1 MPQVIRGLHLDRR
14 RFLEGAGASLALPF
28 LDAMLPARGVS
39 GSRPL
44 RAVFVFAPNGVK
56 TDDWFP
62 RGEGRSFALPNSLEP
77 LKERRK
83 DVTVLSGLTLDGARP
98 HGDGPGDHA
107 RAAASFLTASHPR
120 KTGGADIRAGVSVD
134 QVLARRIGG
143 DTPFRSLELGV
154 DRGRRAGSCDSGYS
168 CAYTN
173 NISWKAPGTPVP
185 KATRPKDVFRR
196 LFGDPDAA
204 LDAAARRAAATRR
217 RSLLDLVLEDAN
229 DLRRRLGGKDRAKLA
244 EYLDAVRD
252 LEKKLETDQGDVDL
266 PEGAEQVLQGGGGRR
281 NTIRRMY
288 DILALALQ
296 TDRVRVATFMLG
308 NAGSNVTFP
317 HLNISEGHHDLSHH
331 GKDDNKLAQLRRID
345 RFHVEEYTRFLD
357 RLAAIDDGQGSLLDR
372 SVVLFG
378 SGISDGDRHNHDE
391 LPVLLA
397 GRAGGLL
404 HPGRHVRFPR
414 NTPLANLYLTLLRG
428 FDCGVETFGDATGPL
443 RGIWGPSRS
452 ATRRRSPRRE
462 TGAAHA
468 PKPSRDRGF
477 PPLFIMRSR
486 KLLSSNLS
494 QREKLLALAT
504 FRIYHIGIN

>member
-1 MPQVIRGLHLDRR
+1 MPHVLRGLRLDRR
-14 RFLEGAGASLALPF
+14 LFLKGAGACLALPF
-28 LDAMLPARGVS
+28 LDAMAPARGDS
-39 GSRPL
+39 GRRPL

-62 RGEGRSFALPNSLEP
+62 HREGKSFALPHSLRP
-77 LKERRK
+77 LEDRRG

-107 RAAASFLTASHPR
+107 RAAGSFLTASHPR
-120 KTGGADIRAGVSVD
+120 KTGGADIQAGVSVD

-143 DTPFRSLELGV
+143 ETLLASLELGV

-185 KATRPKDVFRR
+185 KATRPKDVFKR
-196 LFGDPDAA
+196 LFGDPNAA
-204 LDAAARRAAATRR
+204 LDAAAKREMAARR

-244 EYLDAVRD
+244 EYMDAVRE
-252 LEKKLETDQGDVDL
+252 LEKKLQTDRDDVDL
-266 PEGAEQVLQGGGGRR
+266 PEGAERVLQGGGGRR
-281 NTIRRMY
+281 NRIRRMY

-317 HLNISEGHHDLSHH
+317 HLDISEGHHDLSHH
-331 GKDDNKLAQLRRID
+331 GEDENKLAQLRRID
-345 RFHVEEYTRFLD
+345 RFHVEEFKRFLD
-357 RLAAIDDGQGSLLDR
+357 RLATIDDGEGSLLNQ
-372 SVVLFG
+372 SAVLFG

-391 LPVLLA
+391 LPILLA

-404 HPGRHVRFPR
+404 HPGRHLRFPK

-428 FDCGVETFGDATGPL
+428 FGCGAETFADATGPL
-443 RGIWGPSRS
+443 QGI
-452 ATRRRSPRRE
+452 
-462 TGAAHA
+462 
-468 PKPSRDRGF
+468 
-477 PPLFIMRSR
+477 
-486 KLLSSNLS
+486 
-494 QREKLLALAT
+494 
-504 FRIYHIGIN
+504 